1 MRRKENGMTWNMEA
15 WRHGKYGKYDENCE
29 CRPVSLR
36 IVVKAGLNRQRLSET
51 TNGPQMSK
59 NGLNLPLSDNCWLA
73 IFWIYPSLKILG
85 LLLLNFPLS
94 EIVGL
99 LFSEFTPLWKS
110 GFAIAEFPPLWKWWM
125 MNLPLSDN
133 CWFVIFWMY
142 PSLAIFFFFE
152 LWISESD
159 EWWIYLSLI
168 IVG

>member
-94 EIVGL
+94 ESDEWWIYPSLIIVGL
-99 LFSEFTPLWKS
+99 LFFSNLPLSENS
-110 GFAIAEFPPLWKWWM
+110 GFAIAEFSPLW
-125 MNLPLSDN
+125 N
-133 CWFVIFWMY
+133 CWFAIFWIY
-142 PSLAIFFFFE
+142 PSLKIW
-152 LWISESD
+152 LCYCWISPSLKMMND
-159 EWWIYLSLI
+159 EFTPLW
-168 IVG
+168 